1 MNKYVWVILGVC
13 LLLLNLSVVPAP
25 AQQPAAD
32 AKTEALEDVQ
42 LTRAVVAAE
51 RQAIITKAMD
61 LTPEEMQG
69 FWPLYRDYR
78 LEVGRM
84 GDRMVALITAYA
96 EAYDNLTNETADK
109 LLTEFVG
116 IEKERARIKAKYL
129 PKFKKVIPAKKVMR
143 FYQLENKLD
152 IVILNELAENI
163 PLAR

>member
-13 LLLLNLSVVPAP
+13 LLLLNVSAVSVP

-32 AKTEALEDVQ
+32 AKTEAMEDVQ

-61 LTPEEMQG
+61 LTPDEMQG

-78 LEVGRM
+78 VEVGRM
-84 GDRMVALITAYA
+84 GDLMVALITAYA